1 MSETESESVVT
12 EVESESSD
20 RKIVFSG
27 KHMINAINKKLNKKV
42 TLREATKDLDETN
55 FSHEVHL
62 EMINELFLSQSCRN
76 EKLLKREL
84 EKKIS
89 GYKAQDIDKNFYD
102 AELLISL
109 DDTIEKLV
117 ESKLK
122 CYYCKCEVL
131 LLYKNV
137 RDPFQWSLDRVDN
150 SKCHSRENT
159 IIACLKCNL
168 QRRTRD
174 MNKFLFTKQLKI
186 SKQE

>member
-1 MSETESESVVT
+1 MELDEYRIESEP
-12 EVESESSD
+12 ELESSD
-20 RKIVFSG
+20 RKIIFSG
-27 KHMINAINKKLNKKV
+27 KHIINAIDKKLNKKV
-42 TLREATKDLDETN
+42 TLRESTKNLDDDD
-55 FSHEVHL
+55 FSHVVQIK
-62 EMINELFLSQSCRN
+62 MINEMFLSQSCRN
-76 EKLLKREL
+76 EKLLRREI

-89 GYKAQDIDKNFYD
+89 GYKAQDIDKQFYD

-109 DDTIEKLV
+109 SDTIEKLV

-122 CYYCKCEVL
+122 CHYCNCEVL

-137 RDPFQWSLDRVDN
+137 RDPFQWSLDRIDN

-168 QRRTRD
+168 QRRTQN

-186 SKQE
+186 TKQD